1 MEHTPEANRPPAPR
15 KRSRRWRL
23 AAALTVVTSASLV
36 GGSLGSAAASPVP
49 QPGRSDPLVDG
60 VRRPAVVEDAR
71 GIRVDDPHD
80 RGGERRRGA
89 ILPELMPVPG
99 GVPDLES
106 RLGAVPD
113 LARVPGPRVEVNGE
127 GRPVPC
133 DVGQLINEISLA
145 NAAGEGILV
154 LAPDCTYTLTD
165 GQDGNGLPPITGR
178 LTFIGRN
185 STIVRAAVTEK
196 FRIFTVEGG
205 GVLNLRQLTVTG
217 GDTDTDGGGILVR
230 DRGTA
235 TLVDTTVTNNT
246 AEAFGGG
253 VASYGVTTVFRSTF
267 SDNRANLGG
276 GLANHGTTTV
286 ASSTVENNSTRNGGG
301 GAYSEGRF
309 VMDRSRVTGNF
320 ADAAVGFGFGGG
332 IFSFRDSA
340 TVVSNSVIANNVSAN
355 AGGGIGSLFDLSTT
369 ISNTM
374 ITGNRAGN
382 GGGMYAE
389 TRLTMTS
396 TTVADNIAVVGGGL
410 DIIGIETSV
419 DILDSVIEENRATE
433 RSGGGFRNLS
443 GVVNVGNT
451 LIDENQTAFD
461 GGGIA
466 NGNFGVVTLTD
477 TTVTENTA
485 PGDAR
490 DGGIISFS
498 GTVTVDA
505 GTQIFNNRPRNCF
518 NVPGCFN

>member
-1 MEHTPEANRPPAPR
+1 M
-15 KRSRRWRL
+15 RSRRWRL

-71 GIRVDDPHD
+71 GVRVDDRHD

-89 ILPELMPVPG
+89 ILPELMRVPHTLS
-99 GVPDLES
+99 DLGL
-106 RLGAVPD
+106 RLGVVPD
-113 LARVPGPRVEVNGE
+113 LARVPGPRVELDGQ

-165 GQDGNGLPPITGR
+165 GQGGSGLPPITGR
-178 LTFIGRN
+178 LTFIGRD

-196 FRIFTVEGG
+196 FRIFTVESG
-205 GVLNLRQLTVTG
+205 GVLRLRQLTVTG

-230 DRGTA
+230 DGGAA

-253 VASYGVTTVFRSTF
+253 LANYGQTGAFRSTF
-267 SDNRANLGG
+267 NGNQANLGG
-276 GLANHGTTTV
+276 GLANFYLARV
-286 ASSTVENNSTRNGGG
+286 LRSTVSNNNSRNGGG
-301 GAYSEGRF
+301 GAYNQGAFSL
-309 VMDRSRVTGNF
+309 DRSRVTGNY
-320 ADAAVGFGFGGG
+320 AGAAVGFGFGGG
-332 IFSFRDSA
+332 IFSFREGA
-340 TVVSNSVIANNVSAN
+340 TIVSNSVIADNVSAD
-355 AGGGIGSLFDLSTT
+355 AGGGIGTLFEFSTE

-389 TRLTMTS
+389 TRLFMTS
-396 TTVADNIAVVGGGL
+396 TTVADNVAVAGGGL

-419 DILDSVIEENRATE
+419 DIQDSVIEGNRATE
-433 RSGGGFRNLS
+433 RGGGGFRNLS

-451 LIDENQTAFD
+451 LIDENQTAAD

-505 GTQIFNNRPRNCF
+505 GTEIFNNRPRNCF
-518 NVPGCFN
+518 NVPDCFN